1 MSTLGNL
8 LWFIFGG
15 FLIAILYLFGS
26 LILFVTIIGIPF
38 GLQTIK
44 LTAMAIAPF
53 GKEIVRGERAGG
65 CLHIIMNIVWILF
78 GGFEL
83 AIVHLLLAIIFAITI
98 IGIPFARQHVK
109 MAGLALAPF
118 GMDIRDIPS

>member
-1 MSTLGNL
+1 
-8 LWFIFGG
+8 
-15 FLIAILYLFGS
+15 
-26 LILFVTIIGIPF
+26 
-38 GLQTIK
+38 
-44 LTAMAIAPF
+44 
-53 GKEIVRGERAGG
+53 
-65 CLHIIMNIVWILF
+65 MNIIWILF

-109 MAGLALAPF
+109 MAGLALVPF